1 MNIDIDPG
9 APTKS
14 AARRYVLAGVT
25 AVVAAGFFAAGFYAR
40 DRIARNRPSFHDM
53 RVNHVSD
60 LTALVAPGDPAVRA
74 LAERLGTPEAA
85 YIHVRDRIR
94 YMPMAPATRPG
105 RIIVDGEASCLGK
118 AALLC
123 SLYRSMGIPA
133 KDIRIVTG
141 DVVRPDGLAD
151 HAWIDL
157 EYKGRCLQQDPSGF
171 LGVFDF
177 AQFGKREF
185 TWTFVFEEDY
195 CFNEN
200 GLAVVSR
207 LNRFG
212 DDFPGGMGSGR
223 QPPARA
229 SFRLDR

>member
-1 MNIDIDPG
+1 MNIDVGPG
-9 APTKS
+9 APTKPT
-14 AARRYVLAGVT
+14 ARRYVFAGV
-25 AVVAAGFFAAGFYAR
+25 AVVVAAGFFAAGFCVRDLIVR
-40 DRIARNRPSFHDM
+40 DRLSFHDM

-60 LTALVAPGDPAVRA
+60 LTALVDPGDPAVRA
-74 LAERLGTPEAA
+74 LAERLGAPEAA

-94 YMPMAPATRPG
+94 YSPMAPADRPG

-133 KDIRIVTG
+133 KDVRIITG
-141 DVVRPDGLAD
+141 DIVRPDGLAD

-157 EYKGRCLQQDPSGF
+157 EYKGQCLQQDPSGF

-177 AQFGKREF
+177 AQFGKLEF
-185 TWTFVFEEDY
+185 TRAFVFEEDY

-212 DDFPGGMGSGR
+212 GDFPGGMVGGR
-223 QPPARA
+223 RPPARA
-229 SFRLDR
+229 TFDLDR